1 MRTPCEHDRLFL
13 RKTII
18 CGFPRVR
25 VRARTAA
32 KSRATAFKASSTGIF
47 PSVVL
52 GMMLRWHCETTQECE
67 RPIIRANSR
76 IPAVVSD
83 IRSSSKHKQSR
94 AISPFF
100 SGQTTFSK
108 PITRRPS
115 GLASTRTLGFRLP
128 STLSG
133 CKPRR
138 EGRRPRT
145 RETKRPRQKSQQLAD
160 ARARRL
166 TPQSTAPKYLPTE
179 SVRDNASSEAEG
191 IKGSTFFY
199 ILRTSTM
206 PDLSTS
212 RRGIRLILSMEG
224 HSNARSSLGAHPPPA
239 RSNGLRNALGPY
251 HFLSFHRLHNQPQA
265 LEPQAV
271 REVFGTSRARVNT
284 DCMQSRGASN
294 LRMFTP
300 RRHRIPLHCNGKQR
314 PFCLRVCK
322 LKC

>member
-13 RKTII
+13 GKTII

-76 IPAVVSD
+76 IPAVFSD

-115 GLASTRTLGFRLP
+115 GLASPAPWGFGFPVPWAVANPAERP
-128 STLSG
+128 QAAHSG
-133 CKPRR
+133 N
-138 EGRRPRT
+138 
-145 RETKRPRQKSQQLAD
+145 ETASEKTQQPAD
-160 ARARRL
+160 ARAFRL
-166 TPQSTAPKYLPTE
+166 TPQSTAPKYLPAE
-179 SVRDNASSEAEG
+179 SVRNNASSEAEG

-206 PDLSTS
+206 PDFSTS

-251 HFLSFHRLHNQPQA
+251 HFLSFPGPHNQPQP
-265 LEPQAV
+265 LGPQAV
-271 REVFGTSRARVNT
+271 REVFGTSRARA
-284 DCMQSRGASN
+284 CARGLSAKLYR
-294 LRMFTP
+294 LRRFPADLST
-300 RRHRIPLHCNGKQR
+300 
-314 PFCLRVCK
+314 V
-322 LKC
+322 

>member
-1 MRTPCEHDRLFL
+1 MQINSHYP
-13 RKTII
+13 
-18 CGFPRVR
+18 
-25 VRARTAA
+25 RARAD
-32 KSRATAFKASSTGIF
+32 
-47 PSVVL
+47 
-52 GMMLRWHCETTQECE
+52 C
-67 RPIIRANSR
+67 
-76 IPAVVSD
+76 
-83 IRSSSKHKQSR
+83 
-94 AISPFF
+94 
-100 SGQTTFSK
+100 
-108 PITRRPS
+108 
-115 GLASTRTLGFRLP
+115 
-128 STLSG
+128 
-133 CKPRR
+133 
-138 EGRRPRT
+138 
-145 RETKRPRQKSQQLAD
+145 RQKSDTPLVRPQSHALHLDGLRASLDPLLGVLASQYLGPLQTPPRGRRQRTSGNETARKKKQQLAD
-160 ARARRL
+160 ARALRL
-166 TPQSTAPKYLPTE
+166 TPQSTVPKYLPAG
-179 SVRDNASSEAEG
+179 SVRDNASSEPEG

-224 HSNARSSLGAHPPPA
+224 RSSARSSLGVHPPPA

>member
-1 MRTPCEHDRLFL
+1 M
-13 RKTII
+13 
-18 CGFPRVR
+18 
-25 VRARTAA
+25 
-32 KSRATAFKASSTGIF
+32 
-47 PSVVL
+47 
-52 GMMLRWHCETTQECE
+52 
-67 RPIIRANSR
+67 
-76 IPAVVSD
+76 
-83 IRSSSKHKQSR
+83 
-94 AISPFF
+94 
-100 SGQTTFSK
+100 
-108 PITRRPS
+108 
-115 GLASTRTLGFRLP
+115 
-128 STLSG
+128 SG

-138 EGRRPRT
+138 EATGRALG
-145 RETKRPRQKSQQLAD
+145 KRNDLGKKSQQLAD
-160 ARARRL
+160 VRARRL
-166 TPQSTAPKYLPTE
+166 TPQSTAPTYLPTE
-179 SVRDNASSEAEG
+179 NVRDNASSEAEG

-199 ILRTSTM
+199 ILRASTM
-206 PDLSTS
+206 PDFSTS

>member
-1 MRTPCEHDRLFL
+1 M
-13 RKTII
+13 
-18 CGFPRVR
+18 
-25 VRARTAA
+25 
-32 KSRATAFKASSTGIF
+32 
-47 PSVVL
+47 
-52 GMMLRWHCETTQECE
+52 
-67 RPIIRANSR
+67 
-76 IPAVVSD
+76 
-83 IRSSSKHKQSR
+83 
-94 AISPFF
+94 
-100 SGQTTFSK
+100 
-108 PITRRPS
+108 
-115 GLASTRTLGFRLP
+115 GFRLP

-314 PFCLRVCK
+314 PLRLRVCK

>member
-1 MRTPCEHDRLFL
+1 MQINSHYPC
-13 RKTII
+13 
-18 CGFPRVR
+18 
-25 VRARTAA
+25 AR
-32 KSRATAFKASSTGIF
+32 G
-47 PSVVL
+47 L
-52 GMMLRWHCETTQECE
+52 GTKVGHPT
-67 RPIIRANSR
+67 
-76 IPAVVSD
+76 
-83 IRSSSKHKQSR
+83 
-94 AISPFF
+94 
-100 SGQTTFSK
+100 GQTTIARPAS
-108 PITRRPS
+108 RRPR
-115 GLASTRTLGFRLP
+115 GLASPAPWGFGFPVPWAVTNPAERP
-128 STLSG
+128 QAAHSG
-133 CKPRR
+133 N
-138 EGRRPRT
+138 
-145 RETKRPRQKSQQLAD
+145 ETASEKTQQPAD
-160 ARARRL
+160 ARAFRL
-166 TPQSTAPKYLPTE
+166 TPQSTAPKYLPAE
-179 SVRDNASSEAEG
+179 SVRNNASSEAEG

-206 PDLSTS
+206 PDFSTS

-300 RRHRIPLHCNGKQR
+300 RGHRIPLHCNGKQR
-314 PFCLRVCK
+314 PFRLRVCK